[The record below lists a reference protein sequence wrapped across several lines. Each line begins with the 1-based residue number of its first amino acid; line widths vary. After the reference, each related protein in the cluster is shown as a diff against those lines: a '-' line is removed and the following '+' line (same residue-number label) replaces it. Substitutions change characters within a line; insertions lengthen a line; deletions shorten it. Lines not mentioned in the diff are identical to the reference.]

1 MDTDRQPGPR
11 EPADGVPPTTG
22 SPDVIPQDPARRRLL
37 ARISIIAGGLC
48 AAIVGVPALGM
59 FLGPWLERAPA
70 PWRKVGEVGN
80 FRVGDTVNVIIEEN
94 SSIPW
99 TGVSGQS
106 AVWLRRESVTQFTA
120 FAVNCTHLGCPVRWE
135 KDAQLFLCPCHGGAF
150 YADGSVAA
158 GPPPGPL
165 NRYPVR
171 VNQGQVEI
179 QATGL
184 VIK

>member
-1 MDTDRQPGPR
+1 
-11 EPADGVPPTTG
+11 
-22 SPDVIPQDPARRRLL
+22 
-37 ARISIIAGGLC
+37 
-48 AAIVGVPALGM
+48 
-59 FLGPWLERAPA
+59 
-70 PWRKVGEVGN
+70 
-80 FRVGDTVNVIIEEN
+80 
-94 SSIPW
+94 
-99 TGVSGQS
+99 
-106 AVWLRRESVTQFTA
+106 
-120 FAVNCTHLGCPVRWE
+120 VRWE